1 MTESEIVALIEQKL
15 EPLRIEIRAL
25 QEKLG
30 IDQELPT
37 EPVSSQSEP
46 ISSQAELPEVAPER
60 ADFQRF
66 LQRGLEQEQLEYT
79 EESVADKPATKKG
92 WNPFKR

>member
-1 MTESEIVALIEQKL
+1 MNESEIAALIEQKL
-15 EPLRIEIRAL
+15 QPLRLEIRAL

-30 IDQELPT
+30 MDVPT
-37 EPVSSQSEP
+37 EPVSSQLEP
-46 ISSQAELPEVAPER
+46 ISSQSEPEVSPER
-60 ADFQRF
+60 SDFQRF

-79 EESVADKPATKKG
+79 EESVADKPAAKKG

>member
-1 MTESEIVALIEQKL
+1 MNESEISALIEQKL
-15 EPLRIEIRAL
+15 EPLRIEICAL

-30 IDQELPT
+30 IEAAP
-37 EPVSSQSEP
+37 EV
-46 ISSQAELPEVAPER
+46 ISSQPEADPSQAEVTLER
-60 ADFQRF
+60 SDFQRF

-79 EESVADKPATKKG
+79 EESVADKPAAKKG